1 MAWTVARLPLPDDW
15 ARARDLLA
23 PLAERLAG
31 GGSISQNDLLDGV
44 LDAYRL
50 RRRSILPLLAW
61 MSH

>member
-1 MAWTVARLPLPDDW
+1 
-15 ARARDLLA
+15 LA